1 MSLRIGMLAPISHP
15 IPPPTYGPWERV
27 TYELVE
33 GLTELGH
40 EVTLFATEEAETSAH
55 RLVTTSLHPLDGS
68 GLNSRLWEERH
79 VAIAAEVAASEQFDV
94 LHSHLHVHALGYSR
108 LLGCPMV
115 STLHGVAWNRDV
127 GEMLLRYR
135 AEPFVSISDA
145 ERAFRPEL
153 NYVGTVYNGINTAA
167 FPFKSSKDDYLAFA
181 GRIAPE
187 KGPDLAIEVARRSER
202 PLLVFG
208 LVETIHQDYFDTQI
222 RPHIADGHIEY
233 LGTLDQ
239 KEVNDVLGNAS
250 ALLMPLRWDEPFGLI
265 VAEAMA
271 MGTPVIAWNRGA
283 MPELIAAGETGFLV
297 GSVEAGAAAVNHL
310 GQIDPAACR
319 QRVLRLF
326 DRRVMATGY
335 ANVYASLLAEP

>member
-1 MSLRIGMLAPISHP
+1 
-15 IPPPTYGPWERV
+15 
-27 TYELVE
+27 
-33 GLTELGH
+33 
-40 EVTLFATEEAETSAH
+40 
-55 RLVTTSLHPLDGS
+55 
-68 GLNSRLWEERH
+68 
-79 VAIAAEVAASEQFDV
+79 
-94 LHSHLHVHALGYSR
+94 
-108 LLGCPMV
+108 
-115 STLHGVAWNRDV
+115 
-127 GEMLLRYR
+127 MLLQYR

-187 KGPDLAIEVARRSER
+187 KGPDLAIEVARRTGR
-202 PLLVFG
+202 PLFAFG
-208 LVETIHQDYFDTQI
+208 PVDTIHQDYFDTRI
-222 RPHIADGHIEY
+222 RPHIAAGHIEY

-283 MPELIAAGETGFLV
+283 MPELIRDGETGFLV
-297 GSVEAGAAAVNHL
+297 DSVEAGASAVNNL
-310 GQIDPAACR
+310 GQIDSADCR
-319 QRVLRLF
+319 ERVLRLF

-335 ANVYASLLAEP
+335 TDVYASLLAEP